1 MEEEYIE
8 INNKKIYFTVQ
19 RKKIKN
25 INLKV
30 NINKKIYISVPLD
43 MSLDNIKK
51 VIEKKYKWINKQ
63 IEYYETFSEIKEN
76 LYFENGE
83 TVFILGKQYLMNI
96 VADNKNSIELKGKY
110 IKIHVKEKYIS
121 NKKYI
126 NKIYNGWLKNYAMDV
141 YKGIS
146 FEYEKKLKRHNVKNP
161 KIIIRKMNKRW
172 GSCLPKENKIILNLK
187 LIKAPICCIEYVIL
201 HELCHFKYQNH
212 SKQFYNHINVFMPD
226 WKERKKILDE
236 EYMGVV

>member
-146 FEYEKKLKRHNVKNP
+146 F
-161 KIIIRKMNKRW
+161 
-172 GSCLPKENKIILNLK
+172 
-187 LIKAPICCIEYVIL
+187 
-201 HELCHFKYQNH
+201 
-212 SKQFYNHINVFMPD
+212 D
-226 WKERKKILDE
+226 LDR
-236 EYMGVV
+236 GTVR